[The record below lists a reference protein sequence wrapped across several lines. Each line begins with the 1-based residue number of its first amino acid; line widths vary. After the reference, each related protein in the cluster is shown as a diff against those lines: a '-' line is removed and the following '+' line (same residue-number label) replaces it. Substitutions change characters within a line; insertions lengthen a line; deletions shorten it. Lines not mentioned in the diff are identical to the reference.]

1 MCKKCSLS
9 PFSNVDTSFFNNRQL
24 LYSLIRTIRMA
35 MPTKVH
41 SESDLKSQLHSN
53 WKQLLSWCA
62 RVVHLRRLQVNGSL
76 LLPYLRE
83 KSPYCNQIVTYKCK
97 SISYSDYFSIKKNHI
112 RAHAS
117 FSSWAELFEAW
128 LALRRVKYHGN
139 LLVLILLNLG
149 LALTLLRTTRPWGL
163 LLKSPETFRA
173 NFGCHNSLNIFTVLL
188 VFLTLKPC

>member
-1 MCKKCSLS
+1 MSLKILNSKLKLQAIVCKKCSLS

-24 LYSLIRTIRMA
+24 LYSLIRIIRMA
-35 MPTKVH
+35 MPIKVH

-97 SISYSDYFSIKKNHI
+97 QISCSDYFSIKKSYSCP
-112 RAHAS
+112 R
-117 FSSWAELFEAW
+117 FGFVLG
-128 LALRRVKYHGN
+128 RVVRSMVSAKAG
-139 LLVLILLNLG
+139 
-149 LALTLLRTTRPWGL
+149 
-163 LLKSPETFRA
+163 
-173 NFGCHNSLNIFTVLL
+173 
-188 VFLTLKPC
+188 